1 MLEKYSPQNVRHKK
15 TFVFYTHVV
24 YNVFRCIFLTLY
36 QTEGIEKSM
45 KKIVQVWTGISLVQR
60 IVDGLVI
67 GALLG
72 MFVPSE
78 GGIAILGDVFVGALK
93 AIAPLLVFFLVI
105 SSLCYA
111 GASHGGVIR
120 TVIIM
125 YMFSTFLAAIVA
137 VAASSAFPVTLTLS
151 EAAADMAAPQG
162 VAEVLRTLLMNV
174 VTNPVQSLVS
184 ANYIGI
190 LVWAVL
196 IGIALRK
203 ASDTTKQSLN
213 DISAALSK
221 TVTWIIQCAPFGIM
235 GLVYNTVSVNGL
247 STFTEYGKLLAVLL
261 GSMLFIYFVT
271 NPILV
276 FWCIRKN
283 PYPLI
288 FKCLKKSAITAF
300 FTRSSAANIPINMEA
315 CAEMGLDKDTY
326 SVTIP
331 LGATINMDGAA
342 ITITVMTL
350 AAAHTLGIAVDIPSA
365 VILSILATLSACG
378 ASGVA
383 GGSLL
388 LIPMACSLFG
398 ISNDI
403 AMQIVGIGFI
413 IGVIQDSVETALNS
427 SSDLLLSASAEFRQ
441 WRLEGKEI
449 KF

>member
-1 MLEKYSPQNVRHKK
+1 MSAGKIHLSLYEKYYIIAHNVCNEVHVYIRKK
-15 TFVFYTHVV
+15 GKKSV
-24 YNVFRCIFLTLY
+24 
-36 QTEGIEKSM
+36 SM
-45 KKIVQVWTGISLVQR
+45 KKLFEKWNSISLILR
-60 IVDGLVI
+60 IVCGLVI
-67 GALLG
+67 GVILG
-72 MFVPSE
+72 LVVPQAT
-78 GGIAILGDVFVGALK
+78 GIAILGDVFVGALK
-93 AIAPLLVFFLVI
+93 AIAPLLVFFLLI
-105 SSLCYA
+105 SALCHA
-111 GASHGGVIR
+111 GKSHGGIIK

-125 YMFSTFLAAIVA
+125 YMFSTFLAALVA
-137 VAASSAFPVTLTLS
+137 VIASRLFPVTLTL
-151 EAAADMAAPQG
+151 
-162 VAEVLRTLLMNV
+162 VA
-174 VTNPVQSLVS
+174 NPVSSLLN
-184 ANYIGI
+184 ANYIG
-190 LVWAVL
+190 VL
-196 IGIALRK
+196 TWGVIIGVGMRA
-203 ASDTTKQSLN
+203 ANDTTKKVLD
-213 DISAALSK
+213 DISNGLSQ
-221 TVTWIIQCAPFGIM
+221 VVSWIISMAPFGIL
-235 GLVYNTVSVNGL
+235 GLVFSSISSNGL
-247 STFTEYGKLLAVLL
+247 EIFSEYGKLLLVLV

-271 NPILV
+271 NPIIV

-300 FTRSSAANIPINMEA
+300 FTRSSAANIPVNMKA
-315 CAEMGLDKDTY
+315 CEEWGMDKDTY

-350 AAAHTLGIAVDIPSA
+350 AAANTLGIHVDFLSGI
-365 VILSILATLSACG
+365 VLSILATLAACG

-403 AMQIVGIGFI
+403 AMQIVGVGFI

-449 KF
+449 KY